1 MINTP
6 IIVLDCFIDDFE
18 KEKLLLKNLD
28 QFKKLNVPI
37 LLIANNPI
45 SLEIQKKINYLI
57 FDKEDLLFNGDYF
70 YDLLL
75 YHSIEY
81 KEFKFKSEFWYKQE
95 HGLSVLCNLTKAM
108 NFVKKLDFTKF
119 VHFEWDYFIDDAD
132 IVKIKEAITD
142 FVENDKIVFL
152 IKNKKEIS
160 FYFWMVDVDYWQA
173 KFPQILKEEDY
184 QNCLKTLKK
193 DKLFQK
199 VEDLFYIVFENLL
212 HTKDCIELDEFK
224 NKFVTESKL
233 NLSVSDFN
241 FSKPNTA
248 YMFKGF
254 AKIYKNDKL
263 TNEIALLTI
272 NDKTEKTVETNYSIK
287 INDENNCFKHLTD
300 KDCWRIHIIHNFD
313 KSKFPIQLKI
323 NDEFE
328 KTYHSFDEITNSI
341 YCKYDF
347 Y

>member
-108 NFVKKLDFTKF
+108 NFVKKLNFTKF
-119 VHFEWDYFIDDAD
+119 IHFEWDYFIGDLD
-132 IVKIKEAITD
+132 IAKIKEAITD
-142 FVENDKIVFL
+142 FIENDKNLFL
-152 IKNKKEIS
+152 IKNNKEIS
-160 FYFWMVDVDYWQA
+160 FYFWMVDIDYWQA

-184 QNCLKTLKK
+184 RNCLKTIKK

-199 VEDLFYIVFENLL
+199 VEDLFYIIFENHLY
-212 HTKDCIELDEFK
+212 TKDCLNIDEFK
-224 NKFVTESKL
+224 SKFVTESKL

-254 AKIYKNDKL
+254 TKIYKNDKL
-263 TNEIALLTI
+263 ANEIAILTI
-272 NDKTEKTVETNYSIK
+272 NDKTEKLVETNYSIK
-287 INDENNCFKHLTD
+287 INDEHNSFKHLTH
-300 KDCWRIHIIHNFD
+300 KDCWCIHVINDFD
-313 KSKFPIQLKI
+313 KSKFPIQLKM

>member
-1 MINTP
+1 MINKP
-6 IIVLDCFIDDFE
+6 IIVLDCFVDDVD

-28 QFKKLNVPI
+28 QFKKLNIPI

-45 SLEIQKKINYLI
+45 SLEIQKKIDYLI
-57 FDKEDLLFNGDYF
+57 FDKEDLLFNGYYF

-75 YHSIEY
+75 YYTIEY
-81 KEFKFKSEFWYKQE
+81 KEFSFRSEFWYKQE

-142 FVENDKIVFL
+142 FVENDKIIFL
-152 IKNKKEIS
+152 VKNKKEIS
-160 FYFWMVDVDYWQA
+160 FYFWMVDIDYWQA

-199 VEDLFYIVFENLL
+199 VEDLFYIIFENFL
-212 HTKDCIELDEFK
+212 HTKDCLDLDEFK
-224 NKFVTESKL
+224 SKFVTESKL

-248 YMFKGF
+248 YMYKGF
-254 AKIYKNDKL
+254 AKIYKNNKL

-272 NDKTEKTVETNYSIK
+272 NRKAEKLVETNYSIK
-287 INDENNCFKHLTD
+287 INNKTDSFKHLTD
-300 KDCWRIHIIHNFD
+300 KDCWCISIIRDFD
-313 KSKFPIQLKI
+313 KSKFPIELRL
-323 NDEFE
+323 NDEYE
-328 KTYHSFDEITNSI
+328 KIYHSFDEITNSI
-341 YCKYDF
+341 NCKYDF